1 MTAWGETY
9 KWTLRGIGSGLF
21 ALFLVTVAQGSRSR
35 LPRYPDSRP
44 PIIVPDH
51 R

>member
-21 ALFLVTVAQGSRSR
+21 ALFLVTVAQAHEVAS
-35 LPRYPDSRP
+35 PDIQTR
-44 PIIVPDH
+44 VP
-51 R
+51 